1 MSVIGIVACST
12 GDVGW
17 SPLAVAAA
25 GTPEVM
31 QRLAATIP
39 VVSGKFWC
47 IDEVRA
53 LGCVG

>member
-12 GDVGW
+12 GLVDR

-31 QRLAATIP
+31 QLLAQL
-39 VVSGKFWC
+39 SRWKFRC
-47 IDEVRA
+47 NDEVRA
-53 LGCVG
+53 LDCVG

>member
-12 GDVGW
+12 GLVDR

-31 QRLAATIP
+31 QLLAATIP
-39 VVSGKFWC
+39 VEIPVQ
-47 IDEVRA
+47 R
-53 LGCVG
+53 